1 MGLEPYHLMLLA
13 RGKNTDKTKEENIL
27 DCMECGSCSF
37 VCPSNRPILDYIR
50 FSKAKLKKAV
60 KE

>member
-1 MGLEPYHLMLLA
+1 MAKGE
-13 RGKNTDKTKEENIL
+13 NTDKTKEENIM

-50 FSKAKLKKAV
+50 FGKAKLKKAA